1 MDTQKIKDAIDI
13 LNTALNDDIAEAMST
28 MSMDLTKR
36 EAEVFRDICRTDVGI
51 PDAVTTYSPTTRK
64 GEVRNLLS
72 RIKYALH
79 CAK

>member
-1 MDTQKIKDAIDI
+1 MNTERIQEAIDI
-13 LNTALNDDIAEAMST
+13 LTTFAAAQVIEATST

-36 EAEVFRDICRTDVGI
+36 EAEVFRDICLTDVGI

-64 GEVRNLLS
+64 SEVRNLLS

>member
-1 MDTQKIKDAIDI
+1 MDAQKIKDAIDI
-13 LNTALNDDIAEAMST
+13 LNTALNDSIEEVTST

-36 EAEVFRDICRTDVGI
+36 EMEVFRDICRADISVQ
-51 PDAVTTYSPTTRK
+51 DAVTTYSPTTCRS
-64 GEVRNLLS
+64 EVRNLLS